1 MRQRPIVL
9 VAVRYYLPGFRSGGP
24 VRSLANLI
32 ERLGD
37 VYDFRVVCLDRD
49 FLQTGRYEDIGAG
62 DWQVRGKAAVLY
74 VGPGTVGFRRWRDI
88 LQYISP
94 QLVYLNS
101 FLDPHFSI
109 VPLIVSGLGAKTPV
123 LVAPRGEL
131 SPGALTLK
139 RIKKRCYFLF
149 ASIVGLYKHVYW
161 HACSRAEVD
170 DILKQFPGAGRNIAL
185 ATNLSTVASASA
197 LPARKEA
204 GRLRIVFLSRIAPK
218 KNLLAAIALVGR
230 LGFPVTFDIWGPI
243 DDPAYWLKCQEAIG
257 RCPANVVLSYRG
269 ECTNERVPEVLG
281 AADVFYLPTLGENF
295 GHAIFEALS
304 CGLPVVISDQ
314 TPWRELQKAGVGA
327 DIPLLDE
334 PGFAQALSAYAA
346 MDEGAF
352 SEVRENCRR
361 FARRWLE
368 DNEATA
374 DYHRMF
380 NMAMRLGQ

>member
-1 MRQRPIVL
+1 
-9 VAVRYYLPGFRSGGP
+9 
-24 VRSLANLI
+24 
-32 ERLGD
+32 
-37 VYDFRVVCLDRD
+37 
-49 FLQTGRYEDIGAG
+49 
-62 DWQVRGKAAVLY
+62 
-74 VGPGTVGFRRWRDI
+74 
-88 LQYISP
+88 
-94 QLVYLNS
+94 
-101 FLDPHFSI
+101 
-109 VPLIVSGLGAKTPV
+109 VSGLGAKTPV